1 MGGKLLCF
9 FQKCTKSRLD
19 WRRNQTPSGMR
30 YPIQS
35 EEQINKI
42 RKNRAHSGLKYPNTH
57 IIIVPLKSYIWFLAA
72 PAPAPAPPP
81 APGLAAGW
89 WLSNKSSRYALGA
102 RLCGATLR
110 FNELLLACIV
120 NPPPATLGRRAPIS
134 PPRLGGKLGEP
145 GGLGPT
151 ERAREYPCPGCTRL
165 ENELLFSLRWD
176 MPGPAP
182 GAEAPAA

>member
-1 MGGKLLCF
+1 MYKKPPRLARKPNAWWYEDILSNP
-9 FQKCTKSRLD
+9 KSIHT
-19 WRRNQTPSGMR
+19 NKQNMR
-30 YPIQS
+30 TQ
-35 EEQINKI
+35 
-42 RKNRAHSGLKYPNTH
+42 SGLKYPNTH
-57 IIIVPLKSYIWFLAA
+57 IIVPHRSYIWFLAA
-72 PAPAPAPPP
+72 PAPVP
-81 APGLAAGW
+81 APGAAAGW

-120 NPPPATLGRRAPIS
+120 NPPPATLGSRAPIS
-134 PPRLGGKLGEP
+134 PPLLGGKLGEP

-151 ERAREYPCPGCTRL
+151 ERVREYPWPGCTRL